1 MLGPQHAHIT
11 HIKNSFSTII
21 FALWL
26 SWLPRD
32 NNIEECG
39 LEMYFSVD
47 MEILGKISSHDL
59 KPDGA
64 NVLVTEENKEEYIRF
79 CIITALSYKPQYF
92 LSEYCGVNVFLE
104 LMFALA
110 CSLMAEWRFS
120 RGVEGQTKA
129 FLDGFNEV
137 VPLQWLQYFDEK
149 ELEVSRAGSA
159 EISCSGPGLCFR
171 LEVRARLGVG
181 HLVAGYG

>member
-1 MLGPQHAHIT
+1 
-11 HIKNSFSTII
+11 
-21 FALWL
+21 
-26 SWLPRD
+26 
-32 NNIEECG
+32 
-39 LEMYFSVD
+39 MYFSVD
-47 MEILGKISSHDL
+47 MEILGKITSHDL

-79 CIITALSYKPQYF
+79 PTTTLGCCFEWKWKR
-92 LSEYCGVNVFLE
+92 VFE
-104 LMFALA
+104 IHPS

-149 ELEVSRAGSA
+149 ELEVGGQKILSFCP
-159 EISCSGPGLCFR
+159 IDI
-171 LEVRARLGVG
+171 
-181 HLVAGYG
+181 